1 MAAAALIAAAL
12 NACAVPASKQGPRVA
27 ETRMGAACSQLTDTE
42 LQNRDWMG
50 LGAAA
55 CPAPPGIRLFII
67 SNETMSWPTIEWA
80 GRTWSAQRVTQQH
93 APGIAP
99 QVGLEDMPS
108 WLADTASKP
117 VVVWSLGDDG
127 APQGLAY
134 LVRGTDPDA
143 DMLADTIPRKTR
155 LLVIRLTPA
164 GGCLLGAFDD
174 ASGAAPARALVAS
187 ERDCPLD
194 AAAVQ
199 VARTDRM
206 RMQPR

>member
-1 MAAAALIAAAL
+1 MRQ
-12 NACAVPASKQGPRVA
+12 PARHPVVYDFGRNYVEA
-27 ETRMGAACSQLTDTE
+27 DH
-42 LQNRDWMG
+42 
-50 LGAAA
+50 
-55 CPAPPGIRLFII
+55 
-67 SNETMSWPTIEWA
+67 EWA
-80 GRTWSAQRVTQQH
+80 DRTWSTQRVTQQH
-93 APGIAP
+93 ASGIAP

-117 VVVWSLGDDG
+117 VMVWSPGDDG

-134 LVRGTDPDA
+134 LVRGTDPGA

-174 ASGAAPARALVAS
+174 ANAAATARTLVAS

-194 AAAVQ
+194 ARAVQ
-199 VARTDRM
+199 VASTGRTRLK
-206 RMQPR
+206 PR